1 MTAIG
6 YVRVSTEQQADSG
19 LSIEAQR
26 RKVEAQAV
34 VSDAELVEVVIDSG
48 ASAKTLHRPGWDQVM
63 QAVTAGQV
71 DVVIVAKLDRAT
83 RSVADLGAL
92 LDAFAKA
99 RRADGGRGVALVS
112 CAESLDTSTAAGRL
126 VVHVLGAVGQWERE
140 AIGERTSAALQEK
153 RRQGRRH
160 CNVSPYGYRWSGG
173 RRVADAGEQRTL
185 ATIASCRSAGLSW
198 ARVAAALNDAGF
210 RTRTGAEWTRQGCQQ
225 IHAPRASSPPPTTPA
240 VYVRRESATRGPV
253 ARRRY
258 GVGA

>member
-34 VSDAELVEVVIDSG
+34 VSDAELVDVVVDSR

-63 QAVTAGQV
+63 QAVAAGQA

-92 LDAFAKA
+92 LDTFAKA

-126 VVHVLGAVGQWERE
+126 VVNVLGAVGQWERE
-140 AIGERTSAALQEK
+140 AIAERTSDALQEK

-185 ATIASCRSAGLSW
+185 ATIASCRAAGLSW
-198 ARVAAALNDAGF
+198 ARVAAALNGAGF
-210 RTRTGAEWTRQGCQQ
+210 RTRTGGQWTRQGAHQVQQ
-225 IHAPRASSPPPTTPA
+225 A
-240 VYVRRESATRGPV
+240 REREH
-253 ARRRY
+253 
-258 GVGA
+258 GAAA